1 MARFSVFI
9 LGPTATGKSSV
20 ALALARELGGVVC
33 NLDAFQVYRGLD
45 IGTGKPTLAEQGG
58 LPHELFDLAGPCDPF
73 SVADY
78 LRHAS
83 GVLDK
88 YRNTAK
94 PLVWVGGTGLY
105 YRALRCGLSEAPA
118 SDPEVLQALEAR
130 PLAELQEEIRR
141 VDPEWAGGADLANPR
156 RVLRALAVF
165 RQTGRPI
172 SAWHR
177 DPVRPLVP
185 EGTAWLLQAVPGW
198 LRGRIAARVSTM
210 WEAGWSGEVR
220 RLLQLPGWEASPSQR
235 ALGYAEVAA
244 WCGGGGVGEEGAA
257 LVRERIVTRTWQY
270 ARRQLTWFRREPNL
284 NCIEI
289 DERSDS
295 YLIARSLRR
304 TLPVSRP

>member
-1 MARFSVFI
+1 MTPFSIFI
-9 LGPTATGKSSV
+9 LGPTATGKSAV

-45 IGTGKPTLAEQGG
+45 VGTGKPPVEERGG

-78 LRHAS
+78 LRHAA
-83 GVLDK
+83 GVLDTCQG
-88 YRNTAK
+88 RGK

-105 YRALRCGLSEAPA
+105 YRALRRGLTEAPA
-118 SDPEVLQALEAR
+118 TDPGVLQELESR

-172 SAWHR
+172 SEWHR
-177 DPVRPLVP
+177 DPVRPLVA
-185 EGTAWLLQAVPGW
+185 GGAAFLLQAAPGL
-198 LRGRIAARVSTM
+198 LRERITRRVAAM
-210 WEAGWSGEVR
+210 WEAGWPGEVR
-220 RLLQLPGWEASPSQR
+220 RLLQLPGWEESSSAL

-244 WCGGGGVGEEGAA
+244 WCHSGGDGADG
-257 LVRERIVTRTWQY
+257 VRERIVTRTWQY
-270 ARRQLTWFRREPNL
+270 ARRQLTWFRREPKL
-284 NCIEI
+284 SPIEI
-289 DERSDS
+289 DECSDPS
-295 YLIARSLRR
+295 LIARALLRDAPFP
-304 TLPVSRP
+304 LSPP

>member
-1 MARFSVFI
+1 MNPCSVFI
-9 LGPTATGKSSV
+9 LGPTATGKSS
-20 ALALARELGGVVC
+20 AASALAREVGGVVC

-45 IGTGKPTLAEQGG
+45 IGTGKPVEEERGG
-58 LPHELFDLAGPCDPF
+58 SPHELFDLAGPCDPF

-88 YRNTAK
+88 YRDTGRT
-94 PLVWVGGTGLY
+94 LVWVGGTGLY
-105 YRALRCGLSEAPA
+105 YRALRLGLSEAPA
-118 SDPEVLQALEAR
+118 SDPEVLRELEAM

-141 VDPEWAGGADLANPR
+141 ADPEWAGGADLANPR

-185 EGTAWLLQAVPGW
+185 DAAAFLLQAEPGL
-198 LRGRIAARVSTM
+198 LRQRISARVDAM
-210 WEAGWSGEVR
+210 WEAGWPGEVR
-220 RLLQLPGWEASPSQR
+220 RLMQLPGWEESTSAR
-235 ALGYAEVAA
+235 ALGYPEVAA
-244 WCGGGGVGEEGAA
+244 WCGTGGGAEDDAA
-257 LVRERIVTRTWQY
+257 RVRGRIATRTWQY
-270 ARRQLTWFRREPNL
+270 ARRQLTWFRREPKL
-284 NCIEI
+284 LPIEI

-295 YLIARSLRR
+295 SLIARTLRR
-304 TLPVSRP
+304 TLPGSRP